1 MSELTFKRF
10 GTQIDCSRNAV
21 MNVAAIKR
29 WIDLVAAMGH
39 NTLMLYT
46 EDTYEV
52 DGHPYFGYG
61 RGRLTRE
68 EMKELNTY
76 GAERGIELIP
86 SINTLAHMGTIFR
99 WKQYD
104 DIHDCEDIML
114 CEDERT
120 YALIDLSSAP

>member
-1 MSELTFKRF
+1 MGELTFKRF

-68 EMKELNTY
+68 EMKEINAY
-76 GAERGIELIP
+76 GAEHHYTMSAEER
-86 SINTLAHMGTIFR
+86 ADGT
-99 WKQYD
+99 
-104 DIHDCEDIML
+104 
-114 CEDERT
+114 DEVLNVIRET
-120 YALIDLSSAP
+120 VKV